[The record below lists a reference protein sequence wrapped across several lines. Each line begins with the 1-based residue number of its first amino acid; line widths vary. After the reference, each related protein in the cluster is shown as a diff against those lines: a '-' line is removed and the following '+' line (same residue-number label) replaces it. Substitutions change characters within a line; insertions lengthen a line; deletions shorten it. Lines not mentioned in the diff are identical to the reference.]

1 MDTIIT
7 SDGIR
12 DLLKS
17 DSNLILTSAPDVVA
31 NIGFI
36 VAKENSKILQLWEN
50 KIMQNLDMH
59 KKYYS
64 KIKKYTRIYD
74 LFNRKFRIKNRLNK
88 YDFLG
93 NFILDSIIRD
103 YVSDEKELKLF
114 NWIDCNVLPEVSYY
128 NNYQVFNNYR
138 DFYFNNDYSDYI
150 FENTKGLIQLHNS
163 WTPDEYKKMDKETF
177 LNQNNTL
184 AKLLKK
190 LNELQFIFYL
200 VLNLLLA
207 EIFKN
212 FIMLLSV

>member
-1 MDTIIT
+1 MI
-7 SDGIR
+7 
-12 DLLKS
+12 
-17 DSNLILTSAPDVVA
+17 
-31 NIGFI
+31 
-36 VAKENSKILQLWEN
+36 
-50 KIMQNLDMH
+50 
-59 KKYYS
+59 
-64 KIKKYTRIYD
+64 
-74 LFNRKFRIKNRLNK
+74 
-88 YDFLG
+88 G

-190 LNELQFIFYL
+190 LNEL
-200 VLNLLLA
+200 
-207 EIFKN
+207 
-212 FIMLLSV
+212 